1 MRTMNV
7 STYPHTSA
15 PPAGAPAPGQMAQA
29 VLEML
34 GAARQAFDTD
44 PRQARDLVDRAT
56 VLLQP
61 LSLVPKADAETAGLG
76 VSGGLAPWQVRKVV
90 RHVAENLDR
99 QIANSELA
107 ALARLSAS
115 YFGRAFKQALG
126 VSPREY
132 VTQARI
138 DQAKAL
144 MARPDLALSQIAL
157 DCGFCDQAHLSRTFH
172 QLVGTTPNKWRR
184 ANMLEMAA

>member
-1 MRTMNV
+1 MNAM
-7 STYPHTSA
+7 TFPAYPESSVALT
-15 PPAGAPAPGQMAQA
+15 GGVPGQMAQA

-44 PRQARDLVDRAT
+44 PRHARDLVDRAT
-56 VLLQP
+56 VLLRP
-61 LSLVPKADAETAGLG
+61 MSEAPTAAG
-76 VSGGLAPWQVRKVV
+76 SPSGLAPWQVRKVV

-99 QIANSELA
+99 SISNCELA
-107 ALARLSAS
+107 GLARLSAS

-132 VTQARI
+132 VTRSRI
-138 DQAKAL
+138 DHAKTL
-144 MARPDLALSQIAL
+144 MGRPDLPLSQIAL

-172 QLVGTTPNKWRR
+172 QVVGTTPNKWRR
-184 ANMLEMAA
+184 ANMRELAA

>member
-1 MRTMNV
+1 MSTMNF
-7 STYPHTSA
+7 SAYPDHSGA
-15 PPAGAPAPGQMAQA
+15 MAGGGAPGHMAQA
-29 VLEML
+29 VLDML

-56 VLLQP
+56 ALLQP
-61 LSLVPKADAETAGLG
+61 LSLVPKADDATGGA
-76 VSGGLAPWQVRKVV
+76 GGLAPWQVRKVV

-99 QIANSELA
+99 SISNCELA

-126 VSPREY
+126 LSPREY
-132 VTQARI
+132 VTQSRI
-138 DQAKAL
+138 NHAKAL
-144 MARPDLALSQIAL
+144 MSRPDLALSQIAL

-172 QLVGTTPNKWRR
+172 QVVGTTPNKWRR
-184 ANMLEMAA
+184 ANMQELAA

>member
-1 MRTMNV
+1 MRTMSF
-7 STYPHTSA
+7 STYADTSA
-15 PPAGAPAPGQMAQA
+15 LQAGGPVPGQMAQA

-44 PRQARDLVDRAT
+44 PRQARDLVDRAA

-61 LSLVPKADAETAGLG
+61 LSLVPKADAEAA

-115 YFGRAFKQALG
+115 YFGRAFKQTLG

-132 VTQARI
+132 VTQARV
-138 DQAKAL
+138 DRAKAL
-144 MARPDLALSQIAL
+144 MSRPGAALSQIAL
-157 DCGFCDQAHLSRTFH
+157 DCGFCDQAHLSRTFL
-172 QLVGTTPNKWRR
+172 QVVGATPNKWRR

>member
-1 MRTMNV
+1 MRTMSF
-7 STYPHTSA
+7 STYPDTSA
-15 PPAGAPAPGQMAQA
+15 PQAGAPVPGQMAQA

-44 PRQARDLVDRAT
+44 PRQARDLVDRAA

-61 LSLVPKADAETAGLG
+61 LNLVPKTDAEAGG
-76 VSGGLAPWQVRKVV
+76 SGGLAPWQVRKVV
-90 RHVAENLDR
+90 RHVAQNLDR

-115 YFGRAFKQALG
+115 HFGRAFKQAVG

-144 MARPDLALSQIAL
+144 MGRPDLALSQIAL

>member
-1 MRTMNV
+1 MNAMTFPAY
-7 STYPHTSA
+7 SPSSAMAAGGATS
-15 PPAGAPAPGQMAQA
+15 GQMAQA
-29 VLEML
+29 VLDML
-34 GAARQAFDTD
+34 GAARQAFDVD
-44 PRQARDLVDRAT
+44 PHEARELVDRAA
-56 VLLQP
+56 VLLRP
-61 LSLVPKADAETAGLG
+61 LSLVPPVSDTPEN

-90 RHVAENLDR
+90 RHIAENLDR

-144 MARPDLALSQIAL
+144 MRRPGAALSQIAL

-172 QLVGTTPNKWRR
+172 QMVGTTPNKWRR
-184 ANMLEMAA
+184 ANLLVMAA

>member
-1 MRTMNV
+1 MNAMTFPAY
-7 STYPHTSA
+7 STSSA
-15 PPAGAPAPGQMAQA
+15 SGATPGQMAQA

-34 GAARQAFDTD
+34 GAARQAFDID
-44 PRQARDLVDRAT
+44 PREARELVDRAA
-56 VLLQP
+56 LLLRP
-61 LSLVPKADAETAGLG
+61 LSLVTPVGDAPES

-90 RHVAENLDR
+90 RHIAENLDR
-99 QIANSELA
+99 QISNSELA
-107 ALARLSAS
+107 DLARLSAS

-132 VTQARI
+132 VTQARV
-138 DQAKAL
+138 DHAKVL
-144 MARPDLALSQIAL
+144 MGRPNLPLSQIAL

-172 QLVGTTPNKWRR
+172 QVAGTTPNKWRR